1 MSVAKL
7 LLSGFLVASGLI
19 LGAFT
24 LHARFAPRW
33 EVQAYAAA
41 RPYGK
46 PQSVDVFQQPDRIA
60 ASVVPDKWTPRLI
73 KSDPK
78 PLPVADAEAA
88 KAKKKLADKKLA
100 EKRQTPE
107 KAKQEYPTLFSWLA
121 DQWKK

>member
-19 LGAFT
+19 VGAFT
-24 LHARFAPRW
+24 LHARIAPRW
-33 EVQAYAAA
+33 EVHAYAAA

-46 PQSVDVFQQPDRIA
+46 PQSVDVLQEPDWIA
-60 ASVVPDKWTPRLI
+60 ASVVPDNWTPRLI

-78 PLPVADAEAA
+78 PSPVADAETA

-107 KAKQEYPTLFSWLA
+107 KVQQEYPTLFSWLA